1 MPMKLVA
8 GDVTVIVTP
17 REHAGPAD
25 GKGQRGIQESRMRQ
39 LRGGAPS
46 CAGGEHRS
54 ERGSLTLMLA
64 VLFIALLALAGVVID
79 GGAKLA
85 AAENATSIAQEAAR
99 AGAGIVSKTTAYSR
113 GQFVISQ
120 GAAIVAARQFL
131 ASSGYSGTVSP
142 VGNNSIRVSVRI
154 TKPTKVLSIISIDSM
169 TVTGTA
175 TAQLVSGVTG
185 PGQ

>member
-1 MPMKLVA
+1 MRLVA

-17 REHAGPAD
+17 REQAGSSD
-25 GKGQRGIQESRMRQ
+25 GKGQRGIQERRMRK
-39 LRGGAPS
+39 LRGGAP
-46 CAGGEHRS
+46 GEG

-64 VLFIALLALAGVVID
+64 VLFIALLALAGIVID

-85 AAENATSIAQEAAR
+85 AAENATSVAQEAAR

-113 GQFVISQ
+113 GVFVVNQ
-120 GAAIVAARQFL
+120 AAAVGAAQQFL
-131 ASSGYSGTVSP
+131 SSSGYHGTVSP
-142 VGNNSIRVSVRI
+142 VGANSIRVSVRI
-154 TKPTKVLSIISIDSM
+154 TAPSRVLSIISIDTM

-185 PGQ
+185 PGR